1 MESSLAKQKS
11 AYIGISLMVL
21 AALFTTFGQLFWKL
35 SHASINLDLLLGF
48 VLYFFGAVTMIV
60 AFRFGKLSIL
70 HPLLSIGYIFS
81 TILGVVFLNERIN
94 WISILGIAVIMIGVV
109 LIGGESD

>member
-1 MESSLAKQKS
+1 MGTKVPKKDN
-11 AYIGISLMVL
+11 AYIGIFLMIL

-35 SHASINLDLLLGF
+35 SNATFNLDLITGF
-48 VLYFFGAVTMIV
+48 ILYFLGAISMIV

-81 TILGVVFLNERIN
+81 TILGAVFLNEQIG
-94 WISILGIAVIMIGVV
+94 WISILGIAVIIIGVI